1 VTTVTGALDQQ
12 AADERRAAARALLR
26 RPLLLERADPSAFA
40 NVRRHAPWLRTALF
54 ELTGYELV
62 VHPGGWARLRKRA
75 IDRRDP
81 RPLRHPPASRWA
93 RRSTATDRWPE
104 LERRQYVLLA
114 LTCAVLCRGHRY
126 ISLHRLVDAV
136 RALAADER
144 ITTDLLGSDRRPYVG
159 VLLWLEE
166 HGALERR
173 DGSEAALDAWRDQD
187 LDADLLWRVAAPLVA
202 DLLGAARPLEPGITV
217 TTLFDDSREFA
228 SADDRRN
235 LRGKW
240 RLARRLLEQSVVY
253 ADDLDEDERA
263 WWRSKRA
270 WTEERCAELTG
281 LHVERRREGTMLVDR
296 TAESGRALS
305 DLRFP
310 DNRGA
315 RRTQMAL
322 LLCAEL
328 SVRLRAGEDTVQRAD
343 VLAAAERHVSRYAVN
358 WRLAANDAAAAREL
372 GEEAIA
378 LLAAHRLLVDDGAAL
393 RPRPAICRYGGAAPS
408 EARSEIEPA
417 QETLA

>member
-1 VTTVTGALDQQ
+1 MTSVGAALDQQ
-12 AADERRAAARALLR
+12 AAEERRAAVRALLR
-26 RPLLLERADPSAFA
+26 RPLLLERADPTAFA
-40 NVRRHAPWLRTALF
+40 NVRRHARWLRSELLALA
-54 ELTGYELV
+54 GYELA

-75 IDRRDP
+75 ISVDDP
-81 RPLRHPPASRWA
+81 RPLRYPPPSRWT

-104 LERRQYVLLA
+104 FERRQYVLLA
-114 LTCAVLCRGHRY
+114 LTCAVLCQGHRY
-126 ISLHRLVDAV
+126 VSLQRLVDAV

-144 ITTDLLGSDRRPYVG
+144 IAVDLLGSDRRAYVG

-173 DGSEAALDAWRDQD
+173 DGSERALDDWREQD
-187 LDADLLWRVAAPLVA
+187 LDADLLWRVEAPLVA
-202 DLLGAARPLEPGITV
+202 DLLGAARPIDSS
-217 TTLFDDSREFA
+217 TTIAALYDDTREYA

-240 RLARRLLEQSVVY
+240 RLVRRLLEQSVVY
-253 ADDLDEDERA
+253 ANELDEDERG

-270 WTEERCAELTG
+270 WTEERCAELTD
-281 LHVERRREGTMLVDR
+281 LHVERRREGTMLVDA
-296 TAESGRALS
+296 TAESGAALS

-328 SVRLRAGEDTVQRAD
+328 AARMRAGEETVMRAD
-343 VLAAAERHVSRYAVN
+343 LLAVAERHARTYAAN
-358 WRLAANDAAAAREL
+358 WRLADDDRGAEL
-372 GEEAIA
+372 GEEAIE
-378 LLAAHRLLVDDGAAL
+378 LLVGHRLLIDEGAAL
-393 RPRPAICRYGGAAPS
+393 RPTPAVCRFGHAGPRQQPAPP
-408 EARSEIEPA
+408 R
-417 QETLA
+417 QEKLL

>member
-1 VTTVTGALDQQ
+1 MTTLTSALDQQ
-12 AADERRAAARALLR
+12 AEDERRAAVRALLR
-26 RPLLLERADPSAFA
+26 RPLLLERTDASTFA
-40 NVRRHAPWLRTALF
+40 NVRRHARWLRSELLA
-54 ELTGYELV
+54 LTGYELV

-75 IDRRDP
+75 IDRDDP
-81 RPLRHPPASRWA
+81 RPLRHPPAGRWA

-126 ISLHRLVDAV
+126 VSLQRLVDAV

-144 ITTDLLGSDRRPYVG
+144 ITADLLGADRRAYVG

-173 DGSEAALDAWRDQD
+173 DGSERALDAWRDQD
-187 LDADLLWRVAAPLVA
+187 LDADLLWRVNAPLVA
-202 DLLGAARPLEPGITV
+202 DLLGAARPLEPGMTV
-217 TTLFDDSREFA
+217 ANLFDDSREFA

-253 ADDLDEDERA
+253 VDDLDEDERA

-270 WTEERCAELTG
+270 WTEDRCAELTG
-281 LHVERRREGTMLVDR
+281 LHVERRREGTTLVDT

-322 LLCAEL
+322 LLCSDLAE
-328 SVRLRAGEDTVQRAD
+328 RLRSGHDSVQRAD
-343 VLAAAERHVSRYAVN
+343 VHALVQRHVERYAVN
-358 WRLAANDAAAAREL
+358 WRLTSDDHAAAREL

-378 LLAAHRLLVDDGAAL
+378 LLAAHRLLADDGAVL
-393 RPRPAICRYGGAAPS
+393 RPRPAICRYGGDRPGGAH
-408 EARSEIEPA
+408 R
-417 QETLA
+417 QESLL